1 MSSPADE
8 TGKAPGQS
16 DTILPGI
23 ASRSRKS
30 SAGLDL
36 QYIKVAVDL
45 QNLSEDGADEKL
57 QASLDSLLKA
67 SSVDTAFIALFD
79 DQVTRIDRLIVAKTA
94 FSQSAAEVLNGR
106 ELEELSWFRARLKPM
121 RVVELAD
128 TAGMA
133 SSNADAKP
141 RKLFAGKPPKTG
153 ENAGMSSPADET
165 GKAPG
170 QSDTILPGIA
180 SRSRK
185 SSAGLD
191 LQYIKVAVDLQNL
204 SEDGAD
210 EKLQAS
216 LDSLLKASSVDTAFI
231 ALFDD
236 QVTRIDRLIV
246 AKTAFSQS
254 AAEVLNGR
262 ELEELSWFRARLKPM
277 RVVELADTAGMASSN
292 ADAAFLAKRHIGS
305 ILVIGFSLGNRMA
318 GMLGFCMDAA
328 KPEGWDVEY
337 HLLLKLIGT
346 SLACGLERLSL
357 SHRLANIDEL
367 RQVYDVCAND
377 GIWDYDPSTRRL
389 VFSPRWKTM
398 LGYAQDELTDSPDWR
413 NLVHP
418 DDLGRVQG
426 EMRAYVDGRADSFE
440 STHRMR
446 HRAGGWRWVYS
457 RVLAL
462 RTETGNVRRLIGV
475 ELDIT
480 QRKTYE
486 EELFREKERA
496 QITLQSIGD
505 GVVTTDE
512 NSIVDY
518 LNPIAEDLT
527 GWSLEHAKGKKVD
540 EIFRSFHEETCEP
553 LENPLAMAIKR
564 CRLIKTVRPTLLIR
578 RDGNELY
585 IESTAAPIRNGSGDV
600 SGGVLVFHDVSESRE
615 LNRKLSYHASHDIL
629 TGLVNRREFENKLER
644 ALKAAQSRETSYAMC
659 HLNLD
664 QFKIVND
671 ACGHSAGDAL
681 LGQLGALLKSR
692 IRWRDTVARLGGDEF
707 GVLLESCSLDE
718 AMKTAEDL
726 RETVKEFRFVWED
739 RTFRLGVS
747 IGIVPISSENQDV
760 AALLSAADS
769 ACAAAKEA
777 GRNRIHCY
785 QENDIDLMR
794 RRKEMQWAARINNA
808 LEENRFELF
817 RQTILPLQDNDTG
830 SHYEILLRMRDEN
843 GHIVAPDCSGQRL
856 RGSQGSGAQPNPL
869 LSGKRYRP
877 DASAQGNAMGRA
889 HQQCTGRK
897 SFRIVP
903 PDDPAV
909 AGQRHRLA
917 LRNPVA
923 HAR

>member
-1 MSSPADE
+1 MSSPAGE
-8 TGKAPGQS
+8 KGKAPEQPDTSLSGILTQS
-16 DTILPGI
+16 QKP
-23 ASRSRKS
+23 

-45 QNLSEDGADEKL
+45 QNLNADDADEKL
-57 QASLDSLLKA
+57 QASLDNLLKA

-79 DQVTRIDRLIVAKTA
+79 DQTTRIERLIVSKTA
-94 FSQSAAEVLNGR
+94 FSQSAAEVLKGK
-106 ELEELSWFRARLKPM
+106 ELEELSWFRARLRHL
-121 RVVELAD
+121 RVVEIAD
-128 TAGMA
+128 TA
-133 SSNADAKP
+133 N
-141 RKLFAGKPPKTG
+141 
-153 ENAGMSSPADET
+153 
-165 GKAPG
+165 
-170 QSDTILPGIA
+170 
-180 SRSRK
+180 
-185 SSAGLD
+185 
-191 LQYIKVAVDLQNL
+191 V
-204 SEDGAD
+204 
-210 EKLQAS
+210 
-216 LDSLLKASSVDTAFI
+216 
-231 ALFDD
+231 
-236 QVTRIDRLIV
+236 
-246 AKTAFSQS
+246 
-254 AAEVLNGR
+254 
-262 ELEELSWFRARLKPM
+262 
-277 RVVELADTAGMASSN
+277 ASSN
-292 ADAAFLAKRHIGS
+292 ADAAFLAERHIGS
-305 ILVIGFSLGNRMA
+305 ILVTAFNIGDRLA
-318 GMLGFCMDAA
+318 GMLGLCMDTA
-328 KPEGWDVEY
+328 KPDGWDVEY
-337 HLLLKLIGT
+337 NLLLKLIGT
-346 SLACGLERLSL
+346 SLACGLEKLTL
-357 SHRLANIDEL
+357 NHRLANIEEL
-367 RQVYDVCAND
+367 REVSDICAND
-377 GIWDYDPSTRRL
+377 GIWDYDPATRRL
-389 VFSPRWKTM
+389 IFSPRWKTM

-413 NLVHP
+413 DLVHP

-426 EMRAYVDGRADSFE
+426 EMRAYVDGRADRFE

-446 HRAGGWRWVYS
+446 HRAGGWRWVHS

-462 RTETGNVRRLIGV
+462 RTESGNVRRLIGV

-527 GWSLEHAKGKKVD
+527 GWSLEDAQGKKVD

-644 ALKAAQSRETSYAMC
+644 ALKAAQSREKSYAMC
-659 HLNLD
+659 HLDLD

-671 ACGHSAGDAL
+671 TCGHSAGDAL

-760 AALLSAADS
+760 AALLSAAES
-769 ACAAAKEA
+769 ACAAAKDA

-817 RQTILPLQDNDTG
+817 RQTIMPLQDNDTG

-843 GHIVAPDCSGQRL
+843 GHIVAPDLFISAAERFGITPAIDRWVIENTFRWLVSEADERERLAMCSINLSGLSIGDDKFLPFVTEQLQTSGLDAEKICFEITETAAIASYSQANRFIQALKEFGCRFALDDFGTGLSSFGYLKHFPVDFLKIDGSFVKEILHDPIDREMVRSINEIGHLTGKQTIAEFAENEEIIAML
-856 RGSQGSGAQPNPL
+856 RGMGVD
-869 LSGKRYRP
+869 Y
-877 DASAQGNAMGRA
+877 AQGYGVSEP
-889 HQQCTGRK
+889 K
-897 SFRIVP
+897 RIVREM
-903 PDDPAV
+903 DEDIETGDLV
-909 AGQRHRLA
+909 
-917 LRNPVA
+917 
-923 HAR
+923 

>member
-8 TGKAPGQS
+8 TGKAPDQS
-16 DTILPGI
+16 DSTLSGI
-23 ASRSRKS
+23 VSQSPKS

-36 QYIKVAVDL
+36 QYTKVAVDL
-45 QNLSEDGADEKL
+45 QNLSADDADEKL
-57 QASLDSLLKA
+57 QVSLDSLLKA

-79 DQVTRIDRLIVAKTA
+79 QDMTRIDRLIVSKTA
-94 FSQSAAEVLNGR
+94 FSQSAAEVLNGK
-106 ELEELSWFRARLKPM
+106 ELEELSWFRARLKHM
-121 RVVELAD
+121 RVVEMAD
-128 TAGMA
+128 TAA
-133 SSNADAKP
+133 LISN
-141 RKLFAGKPPKTG
+141 
-153 ENAGMSSPADET
+153 NS
-165 GKAPG
+165 
-170 QSDTILPGIA
+170 
-180 SRSRK
+180 
-185 SSAGLD
+185 
-191 LQYIKVAVDLQNL
+191 
-204 SEDGAD
+204 
-210 EKLQAS
+210 
-216 LDSLLKASSVDTAFI
+216 
-231 ALFDD
+231 
-236 QVTRIDRLIV
+236 
-246 AKTAFSQS
+246 
-254 AAEVLNGR
+254 
-262 ELEELSWFRARLKPM
+262 
-277 RVVELADTAGMASSN
+277 
-292 ADAAFLAKRHIGS
+292 DAAFLAERHIGS
-305 ILVIGFSLGNRMA
+305 ILVIGFNIGNRLA
-318 GMLGFCMDAA
+318 GMLGLCMDRAR
-328 KPEGWDVEY
+328 PDGWDVDY
-337 HLLLKLIGT
+337 HLLLKLVGT

-357 SHRLANIDEL
+357 SHRLSNIEEL
-367 RQVYDVCAND
+367 REVSEICAND
-377 GIWDYDPSTRRL
+377 GIWDYDPATRRL
-389 VFSPRWKTM
+389 IFSPRWKTM

-413 NLVHP
+413 DLVHP

-446 HRAGGWRWVYS
+446 HRAGGWRWVQS

-462 RTETGNVRRLIGV
+462 RTETGQVRRLVGV

-480 QRKTYE
+480 ERKTYE

-512 NSIVDY
+512 NSVVDY

-527 GWSLEHAKGKKVD
+527 GWSLEDAQGKKVE

-585 IESTAAPIRNGSGDV
+585 IESTAAPIRDGSGDV

-644 ALKAAQSRETSYAMC
+644 AVKAAQNRETSYALC
-659 HLNLD
+659 YLDLD

-671 ACGHSAGDAL
+671 TCGHSAGDAL

-718 AMKTAEDL
+718 AIKTAEEL

-747 IGIVPISSENQDV
+747 IGIVPISAENHDV

-817 RQTILPLQDNDTG
+817 RQTIMPLQDNVSG

-843 GHIVAPDCSGQRL
+843 GHIVTPDLFIAAAERFGITPAIDRWVIENTFRWLVSEADERERLAMCSI
-856 RGSQGSGAQPNPL
+856 N
-869 LSGKRYRP
+869 LSGLSIGDDKFLP
-877 DASAQGNAMGRA
+877 FVTEQLQTSGLDAEKICFEITETAAIASYSQANRFIQALKEFGCRFALDDFGTGLSSFGYLKHFPVDYLKIDGSFVKEILHDPIDREMVRSINEIGHLTGKQTIAEFAENEDIIAMLKGMGVDFAQGYGVSEPQRVVRDAN
-889 HQQCTGRK
+889 
-897 SFRIVP
+897 
-903 PDDPAV
+903 DDAETTDSV
-909 AGQRHRLA
+909 
-917 LRNPVA
+917 
-923 HAR
+923 